1 MLKLLH
7 DIQLPTQKVLAVAFS
22 PDNQKCAAGDRDGII
37 HIIDVE
43 SGTVER
49 KLKQHVEFVYTLAFN
64 PDNGHLLSAGKDK
77 SIREWD
83 IETGTF
89 IKDHAGIF
97 VSQGART
104 MGAQSFKP
112 STRSHKM
119 TILSIAAVKGGRMAT
134 ASQDKFVKLWKNGE
148 PIRTFDWH
156 TAPVTCVRFQP
167 ETDILFSASRD
178 LTLRSWNESNGAL
191 IHKYSG
197 HYAEIVA
204 FEFIND
210 THFVSVD
217 VAGYVMLWHV
227 ERESPL
233 EIIYQSGG
241 RIQTATYQNGILWLG
256 HETGKLEAVQIDIE
270 NIRKIEKPEFSIEHH
285 RCEVRSICVSEN
297 GYMVSSDNAGKV
309 AIWSIDS
316 HV

>member
-7 DIQLPTQKVLAVAFS
+7 DIQLPTQKVLAVEFS
-22 PDNQKCAAGDRDGII
+22 LDEQKCAAGDRDGII
-37 HIIDVE
+37 HILDVE
-43 SGTVER
+43 SGTVEK
-49 KLKQHVEFVYTLAFN
+49 KLRQHVEFVYTLAFN

-83 IETGTF
+83 IESGAF

-112 STRSHKM
+112 TTRSHKM

-134 ASQDKFVKLWKNGE
+134 SSQDKYVKLWKHGE

-156 TAPVTCVRFQP
+156 SAPVTCVRFQP

-178 LTLRSWNESNGAL
+178 LTIRSWNEETGAL

-197 HYAEIVA
+197 HYAEIIA
-204 FEFIND
+204 FDFLDKNHFI
-210 THFVSVD
+210 SVD
-217 VAGYVMLWHV
+217 VAGYVLIWNVDH
-227 ERESPL
+227 ESPI
-233 EIIYQSGG
+233 EIIYQADG
-241 RIQTATYQNGILWLG
+241 RIQTATCQNHILWLG
-256 HETGKLEAVQIDIE
+256 FENGKLEAIKIDLNQIQ
-270 NIRKIEKPEFSIEHH
+270 KIEKSDFSIQHH
-285 RCEVRSICVSEN
+285 QSEVRCIRASKN
-297 GYMVSSDNAGKV
+297 GYMLSCDNAGKV
-309 AIWSIDS
+309 AIWSIENN
-316 HV
+316 V

>member
-7 DIQLPTQKVLAVAFS
+7 DIQLPTQKVLAAAFS
-22 PDNQKCAAGDRDGII
+22 LDNQKCAAGDRDGMI
-37 HIIDVE
+37 HIIDVA
-43 SGTVER
+43 SGAVER
-49 KLKQHVEFVYTLAFN
+49 KLKQHVEFVYTLVFN

-83 IETGTF
+83 IETGMF

-97 VSQGART
+97 VSQIART
-104 MGAQSFKP
+104 MGAQSFKAT
-112 STRSHKM
+112 TRSHKM

-134 ASQDKFVKLWKNGE
+134 SSQDKYVKLWKNGE

-178 LTLRSWNESNGAL
+178 LTLRSWNETNGAL

-197 HYAEIVA
+197 HYSEIVA
-204 FEFIND
+204 FDFID
-210 THFVSVD
+210 AKHFVSVD
-217 VAGYVMLWHV
+217 VAGYVLLWNV
-227 ERESPL
+227 DQESPL
-233 EIIYQSGG
+233 EIIYQSAG
-241 RIQTATYQNGILWLG
+241 RIQTSAYRNGILWLG
-256 HETGKLEAVQIDIE
+256 YETGCIEGIKIDIAD
-270 NIRKIEKPEFSIEHH
+270 IQKIEKSEFSIHH
-285 RCEVRSICVSEN
+285 HHCEVRCIDISEN

-309 AIWSIDS
+309 AIWSIDY